1 MKLCNKCGAYNSDKR
16 RNCVDCGEP
25 LGEKLAAEEEAKI
38 RKITGQKIEKLY
50 NKKDPLY
57 VSLYDKIFGVLAVAG
72 AVAFVVL
79 MIINYI
85 NNRADR
91 ILLIGF
97 FILLL
102 GALEAFVP
110 KLSWALEKLRLG
122 FSIDNADDADPGVFY
137 FYGRKMFITFTVVLG
152 VIILVT
158 KFLKL

>member
-25 LGEKLAAEEEAKI
+25 LGKKLSAEEEAKI
-38 RKITGQKIEKLY
+38 RKTTVEKIEKLY

-57 VSLYDKIFGVLAVAG
+57 VSLYDKIFGILAVAG
-72 AVAFVVL
+72 AVAFAVL

-85 NNRADR
+85 NNRADQL
-91 ILLIGF
+91 LLIGF

-122 FSIDNADDADPGVFY
+122 FSIDNADDAVPGVFY
-137 FYGRKMFITFTVVLG
+137 LYGRKIFITYTVVIG
-152 VIILVT
+152 AIILII
-158 KFLKL
+158 KFSN